1 MILLGWKRLLFADGP
16 RQSINALTLY
26 AFYLS
31 KEDDGAWYNVKK
43 YFDGDYI
50 TSALTVST
58 AFTVTIFAIS
68 LLMLIIAGICYI
80 PLLMH
85 IQGNLKVC
93 ALAVVTWRVV
103 CLDFIGILL
112 SQSR

>member
-1 MILLGWKRLLFADGP
+1 M
-16 RQSINALTLY
+16 TLY

-31 KEDDGAWYNVKK
+31 RQNEGDAWWDLSK
-43 YFDGDYI
+43 YFDGGLI

-58 AFTVTIFAIS
+58 AFTVVVFIIS

-80 PLLMH
+80 PLLAH

-93 ALAVVTWRVV
+93 FQT
-103 CLDFIGILL
+103 IT
-112 SQSR
+112 